1 MGMSAF
7 YGPPKPE
14 PDMIAL
20 ILHAINYRV
29 IFLHTSDVY
38 GPHTTEIFVGK
49 ALKDGVRNKVEWA
62 SKFGIDYTDGK
73 LENLNKLVEEGKV
86 KYIGLSEVSAS
97 TIRRANDVHPITVMQ
112 LKWSL
117 WSRDVEADIVP
128 TCRWRLYL
136 PTFQGEN
143 LEHNKR
149 LYDRVN
155 GIARKKGCTPSQLA
169 LAWVHHQG
177 NDVSH
182 YWNHQGRKLQPED
195 PSFVHKINT

>member
-1 MGMSAF
+1 MSSICGPHLQASAAEEVDQKYAVCKKKTGLGCMGMSAF

-128 TCRWRLYL
+128 TCRWRLVRWNVSEGIEIC
-136 PTFQGEN
+136 QE
-143 LEHNKR
+143 LESNSIFCLVRRHVR
-149 LYDRVN
+149 
-155 GIARKKGCTPSQLA
+155 
-169 LAWVHHQG
+169 
-177 NDVSH
+177 
-182 YWNHQGRKLQPED
+182 
-195 PSFVHKINT
+195 